1 MTDTETD
8 TLDVLEDHDTV
19 AKGEIVGCGVK
30 ETLAEE
36 DTDAELLVVLD
47 AHDSVATGDTVGSI
61 VTDGLDD
68 TEADTEADT
77 DWISVVLTLAVLDG
91 EGTIESDG
99 NAEALTVR
107 ILETLGDALTDSAAV
122 ADG

>member
-47 AHDSVATGDTVGSI
+47 DDADSEDETVGLI
-61 VTDGLDD
+61 LGFPERLGEDD
-68 TEADTEADT
+68 
-77 DWISVVLTLAVLDG
+77 
-91 EGTIESDG
+91 
-99 NAEALTVR
+99 
-107 ILETLGDALTDSAAV
+107 TLGDLDPGLDRELLVETVDVLETAADKG
-122 ADG
+122 A

>member
-1 MTDTETD
+1 M
-8 TLDVLEDHDTV
+8 
-19 AKGEIVGCGVK
+19 
-30 ETLAEE
+30 
-36 DTDAELLVVLD
+36 
-47 AHDSVATGDTVGSI
+47 ATGDTVGSI

-77 DWISVVLTLAVLDG
+77 DWIPVVLTLAVLDG
-91 EGTIESDG
+91 EGAIDSEG
-99 NAEALTVR
+99 NEEALTVG